1 MFSNLLQL
9 WRGKDFLNEVL
20 KDFEGMLNNAENMFI
35 PVVQKLVHDQDTP
48 NLKEKIYAIDKKINE
63 EQRNIRKRV
72 TAHLALQP
80 LIDTSTCL
88 LLMSVVKDAERLGD
102 FCKNLF
108 EVTAFLNK
116 PIDKAKHKSLFHNIE
131 KDITNLFQ
139 QAKMAF
145 IESDT
150 DEAKE
155 SWEQKKII
163 VNRCE
168 IIIEKLAK
176 SDLPANEVVCFVLMA
191 RYYKRIAA
199 HLTNI
204 STAFILPLTDIDY
217 FDERMLEE

>member
-155 SWEQKKII
+155 SWEQKKKI
-163 VNRCE
+163 VNR
-168 IIIEKLAK
+168 
-176 SDLPANEVVCFVLMA
+176 
-191 RYYKRIAA
+191 
-199 HLTNI
+199 
-204 STAFILPLTDIDY
+204 
-217 FDERMLEE
+217 